1 MPGQHRA
8 PSTGIGIAPLHGM
21 VGAIQITGLLQGPP
35 LLGIQMLASAMA
47 ANQAGPLQDR
57 QGFEPANGSIAGVPR
72 PGILI
77 GLNQLAVTAILA
89 GSFYGSGS

>member
-1 MPGQHRA
+1 
-8 PSTGIGIAPLHGM
+8 
-21 VGAIQITGLLQGPP
+21 
-35 LLGIQMLASAMA
+35 MLASAMA

-77 GLNQLAVTAILA
+77 GLNQLAVAAILA